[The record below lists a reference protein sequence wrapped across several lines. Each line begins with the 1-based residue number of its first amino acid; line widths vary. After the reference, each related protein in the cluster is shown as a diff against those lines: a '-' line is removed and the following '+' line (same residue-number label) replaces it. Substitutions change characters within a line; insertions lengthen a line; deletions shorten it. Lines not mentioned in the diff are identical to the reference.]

1 MSADPDLNIK
11 VIYVKLLEEGTDVWR
26 PVFAKQKVGNVF
38 TIEPQE
44 VPVDEEWEF
53 SPGDSVVVEHR
64 NLSGELVAV
73 CSRLA

>member
-1 MSADPDLNIK
+1 MSVGQDTNIK

-26 PVFAKQKVGNVF
+26 PVLAKHKVGDVF

-53 SPGDSVVVEHR
+53 SPGDSVVVEDR
-64 NLSGELVAV
+64 NLSGEFVAV